1 MRRTTV
7 HRGYKALG
15 ALLAYPSPELIAALP
30 EISAALGS
38 ERRFCRATR
47 AGLAALVAEL
57 GRGDP
62 IEAEERYVEMF
73 DRGRRTSLHL
83 FEHVH
88 GESRERGQAMVD
100 LHAAYA
106 RAGFVLAANEL
117 PDYLPVLLEFVAER
131 PDAGR
136 EMLADCAHIVRGIGE
151 ALRDRGSGYAAVLA
165 GILELAGERGLG
177 KSSAAPPAEREKS
190 LDEEWAEEPVF
201 FGPPNGRGCGTGA
214 PASSV
219 VRVVPRRA

>member
-1 MRRTTV
+1 MRTTT

-15 ALLAYPSPELIAALP
+15 ALLGYPSPELIAALP

-62 IEAEERYVEMF
+62 IGVQERYVETF

-88 GESRERGQAMVD
+88 GESRGRGQAMVD
-100 LHAAYA
+100 LRTAYA
-106 RAGFVLAANEL
+106 REGFVLAANEL

-131 PDAGR
+131 PEAGR

-165 GILELAGERGLG
+165 GILDLAGERGLG
-177 KSSAAPPAEREKS
+177 IPSAAPPAEREKS